1 MSHELGSLTPP
12 AITMRGDETMSRS
25 IVPRSGWERGQGSV
39 RRKCRSRKARRQ
51 AQRGSSPRWGFAT
64 SGKLSH
70 CPDKNMWRCVSVQER
85 VCVCMR
91 SGARAPNT
99 PKESRKSLIG
109 EDCLLNSVRKHPQ
122 VLAHPQRQKNPQT
135 EKWCRSAYQAQPN
148 LHRDRQEQAMQSARR
163 MGNGCTWRRQPNIL
177 RYVVRAMRQGSAP
190 ASPSAPR
197 QLRGCRKGTRRI
209 ITVRTRA

>member
-99 PKESRKSLIG
+99 PKASRKSLIG

-122 VLAHPQRQKNPQT
+122 VLAQSQHQKHPAQKILLAT
-135 EKWCRSAYQAQPN
+135 AWRCGFLTMISIFHGERAGK
-148 LHRDRQEQAMQSARR
+148 RDLEAS
-163 MGNGCTWRRQPNIL
+163 NRRQPGNLLGLIF
-177 RYVVRAMRQGSAP
+177 
-190 ASPSAPR
+190 
-197 QLRGCRKGTRRI
+197 GCAERLIFGC
-209 ITVRTRA
+209 A